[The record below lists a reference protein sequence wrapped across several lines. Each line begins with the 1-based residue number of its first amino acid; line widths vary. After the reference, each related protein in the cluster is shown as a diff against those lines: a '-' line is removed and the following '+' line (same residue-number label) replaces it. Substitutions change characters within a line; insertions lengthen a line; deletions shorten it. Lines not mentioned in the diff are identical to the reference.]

1 MHNVQPRPVKT
12 GSDPRTL
19 PDFIAL
25 REEMAK
31 LTHPARPDVNWQQ
44 AEALSLSLFEINGV
58 ELQTAAW
65 YTLARSHLARVNG
78 MNEGLAI
85 INALLSHQWT
95 QLWPQPIHAR
105 AEILNGL
112 FQRLHKVFRTF
123 TLSSGDRSALEQTEQ
138 QLEMLNNILARQEL
152 KHACQTAPLFQQ
164 VHNALVRLENGP
176 SAESAIALPV
186 QALAATPSEEGAS
199 GVSRLVYVIRPEPE
213 VNVEIVHEMLPPPVR
228 WPVFVAGACS
238 ALVVGALA
246 LTGWHYAHRVDDA
259 TGALAASIAPLPQ
272 ALSSAQIQALQ
283 QSDTAKPDPEGW
295 LKNASLQLDTL
306 AALPPDWA
314 YQYGNGLLAQ
324 ANALWPGSPEVAE
337 VNQKWK
343 QRMAANALPESALT
357 GWHDGMQQ
365 LQALADRLNTLDGQ
379 KGKYITVSELKSSV
393 FEMMNSFRSSVPLE
407 EQLRVLQD
415 QQGSAA
421 FATEQQIRQHF
432 SGLQLKY
439 SSLGQH

>member
-1 MHNVQPRPVKT
+1 MHNVQPRPVRT

-31 LTHPARPDVNWQQ
+31 LTHPARPDVNWKQ

-65 YTLARSHLARVNG
+65 YTLARCYLARVSG

-95 QLWPQPIHAR
+95 QLWPQPVHAR
-105 AEILNGL
+105 VEILNGL

-123 TLSSGDRSALEQTEQ
+123 TLSPGDRASLEQAEQ
-138 QLEMLNNILARQEL
+138 QLTMLNDILARQEL

-164 VHNALVRLENGP
+164 VHNALIRLENGP
-176 SAESAIALPV
+176 SAEPAIALPV
-186 QALAATPSEEGAS
+186 QALAATSSKESAS

-213 VNVEIVHEMLPPPVR
+213 VNVEIVHETLPPPAR
-228 WPVFVAGACS
+228 WPVFLAGACS

-246 LTGWHYAHRVDDA
+246 LTGWHYAHRVDEA
-259 TGALAASIAPLPQ
+259 TGALAASVAPLPQ
-272 ALSSAQIQALQ
+272 ALSSTQIQTLQ
-283 QSDTAKPDPEGW
+283 QSDNAKPDPKAW
-295 LKNASLQLDTL
+295 LENVSSQLDKL
-306 AALPPDWA
+306 ATLPPDWT

-324 ANALWPGSPEVAE
+324 ANALWPASPEVVE
-337 VNQKWK
+337 VNKQWQ

-365 LQALADRLNTLDGQ
+365 LQGLADRLNTLDGQ

-393 FEMMNSFRSSVPLE
+393 YEMMNSFRSSVPLE
-407 EQLRVLQD
+407 EQLRVQQD
-415 QQGSAA
+415 QQGSASLA
-421 FATEQQIRQHF
+421 IQQQIQQHF

-439 SSLGQH
+439 SSLKQP

>member
-12 GSDPRTL
+12 GSDPRTF

-31 LTHPARPDVNWQQ
+31 LTHPARPDVNWKQ

-65 YTLARSHLARVNG
+65 YTLARSHLARVSG

-95 QLWPQPIHAR
+95 QLWPQPVHAR

-123 TLSSGDRSALEQTEQ
+123 TLSGGDRASLEQAEQ
-138 QLEMLNNILARQEL
+138 QLTMLNDILVRQEL
-152 KHACQTAPLFQQ
+152 KHAFQTASLFQQ
-164 VHNALVRLENGP
+164 VHNALFRLENSP

-186 QALAATPSEEGAS
+186 QALAATPPEEGAS

-213 VNVEIVHEMLPPPVR
+213 VNVEIVHETLPPPAR

-238 ALVVGALA
+238 ALVVGGVALW
-246 LTGWHYAHRVDDA
+246 GWNYAHRVDEV
-259 TGALAASIAPLPQ
+259 TGVLAASVAPLPQ

-283 QSDTAKPDPEGW
+283 QPDNAKPDPQVW
-295 LKNASLQLDTL
+295 LKNASSQLDKL
-306 AALPPDWA
+306 ATLPPDWA

-324 ANALWPGSPEVAE
+324 ANALWPASHEVAE
-337 VNQKWK
+337 VNKQWQ

-365 LQALADRLNTLDGQ
+365 LQGLADRLNTLDGQ

-393 FEMMNSFRSSVPLE
+393 YEMMNSFRSAVPLE

-415 QQGSAA
+415 QQGSTAL
-421 FATEQQIRQHF
+421 ATQQQIQQHL

-439 SSLGQH
+439 SSREQH

>member
-44 AEALSLSLFEINGV
+44 AEVLSLSLFEINGV

-65 YTLARSHLARVNG
+65 YTLARSHLARVSG

-85 INALLSHQWT
+85 VNALLSHQWT
-95 QLWPQPIHAR
+95 QLWPQPVHAR

-112 FQRLHKVFRTF
+112 FQRLHKAFRTF
-123 TLSSGDRSALEQTEQ
+123 TLSSGDRSALEQAEH
-138 QLEMLNNILARQEL
+138 QLEMLNDILTRQEL
-152 KHACQTAPLFQQ
+152 KHACQTAPLSQQ
-164 VHNALVRLENGP
+164 IHNALMRLENGP
-176 SAESAIALPV
+176 SAESPIALPV
-186 QALAATPSEEGAS
+186 QALAATSSEEGAS

-213 VNVEIVHEMLPPPVR
+213 VNVQVIHETPPSPKR

-238 ALVVGALA
+238 ALVVGAIA

-272 ALSSAQIQALQ
+272 ALSSAQIRALQ
-283 QSDTAKPDPEGW
+283 RSDKTKPDPERW
-295 LKNASLQLDTL
+295 LKNASSQLESL
-306 AALPPDWA
+306 AVLPPDWA

-324 ANALWPGSPEVAE
+324 AKALWPESPEVTE
-337 VNQKWK
+337 ISK
-343 QRMAANALPESALT
+343 QWQQRSAANALSNSALT
-357 GWHDGMQQ
+357 GWHEGMQQ
-365 LQALADRLNTLDGQ
+365 LQGLADRLNTLDGQ

-393 FEMMNSFRSSVPLE
+393 FEMMNSFRSTVPLE

-415 QQGSAA
+415 QQSSAA
-421 FATEQQIRQHF
+421 FATQQQIQQHF
-432 SGLQLKY
+432 NGLQLKY
-439 SSLGQH
+439 ASLREH